1 MGILLIGAFVE
12 KQHEIISPAWSGKT
26 TEGLASPSDYH
37 KTAKIMSDKD
47 AFQTTYHPCF
57 MLTRN
62 LGS

>member
-1 MGILLIGAFVE
+1 MESPLIEGVA
-12 KQHEIISPAWSGKT
+12 KKLYEIKSPAWSGKT